1 MTSALP
7 GPSESQLSAF
17 PLMKKGN
24 TAVHAEPRS
33 TRRKS
38 NLPPSALSAP
48 PREKKSRRH
57 LSAFRFPNF
66 SFSTLRFLHSKPR
79 LSHAMDGGFRRFLLC
94 RKEDDNRPHFLQSRN
109 AKYASCGDWSQSND
123 GQHCRFL
130 ASAYSVAWPPLP
142 PFTIRG
148 ALGRRP
154 SGKLFTVAGMIL
166 FPVTILSTRPE
177 APHSRP
183 PHLAS
188 RACAVHLLNCLV
200 PLRGPHRREGPR
212 PIRPFR
218 RWPAPRR
225 ELLR

>member
-1 MTSALP
+1 
-7 GPSESQLSAF
+7 
-17 PLMKKGN
+17 
-24 TAVHAEPRS
+24 
-33 TRRKS
+33 
-38 NLPPSALSAP
+38 
-48 PREKKSRRH
+48 
-57 LSAFRFPNF
+57 
-66 SFSTLRFLHSKPR
+66 
-79 LSHAMDGGFRRFLLC
+79 
-94 RKEDDNRPHFLQSRN
+94 
-109 AKYASCGDWSQSND
+109 
-123 GQHCRFL
+123 
-130 ASAYSVAWPPLP
+130 VAWPPLP